1 MIEIQTGNLL
11 KSLLNEQ
18 KVSKKSV
25 DSVSLSTQE
34 SKSVQEDVKNFSLN
48 SLMDELFKK
57 ISSSKLTKN
66 DILELL
72 SDSVLKNSAKSIAL
86 DLKQLMEAV
95 KKDKSFPGLKSL
107 ERDILVKAENITDS
121 KLLKSALL
129 KSGIFLESKLAGF
142 NDKESVFK
150 AEIKD
155 TVNFLRNMLN
165 DKQELFMQ
173 IDESLKKNKVSK
185 DLFGKLNEI
194 YKDNPKLDKTIV
206 FVRNFLDNKNFTEIS
221 LDKNLETALLNFKT
235 ELKKDLKIKFLIDK
249 IMMSTKADKEFLN
262 SLKELSSMSFKVAKE
277 IKNIINL
284 DKLAQKFLILEN
296 SVSNDSKPSY
306 LEMLSKD
313 TLSVIK
319 EIENTKGFSGELKS
333 EIASLSGFLQNLPN
347 ITLKEIPRLE
357 LSQRIQRVVNLLR
370 QEVDLV
376 DKAGYE
382 TLKLAD
388 RLTVQLKEAI
398 SNGEIK
404 PNQQLQLPKN
414 IKMEISNDIKAAL
427 FRAKDELVG
436 FDKSLHV
443 KEYINTVDKII
454 NKIEYFQ
461 LLSFASDSNISYLP
475 LEWDNLDEGKISIK
489 KLKQR
494 RYFCQIDLKL
504 KDFGNIEIMVML
516 YNETDISI
524 SFFVENKLFL
534 EKVEKN
540 RQILKKSINSVGLS
554 VSNIYFYDILRTKD
568 KREDIIS
575 FVKNNQTGKGIDLQ
589 I

>member
-333 EIASLSGFLQNLPN
+333 EIASLSGFLQNLSN
-347 ITLKEIPRLE
+347 ITLKEIPGLE

>member
-18 KVSKKSV
+18 KVSKKSA
-25 DSVSLSTQE
+25 DSVSFGTQE

-150 AEIKD
+150 SEIKD

-165 DKQELFMQ
+165 DKQELFIQ

-194 YKDNPKLDKTIV
+194 YKNNPKLDKTVV
-206 FVRNFLDNKNFTEIS
+206 FVRNLLESKNFTEIS
-221 LDKNLETALLNFKT
+221 LNKNLETALLNFKT
-235 ELKKDLKIKFLIDK
+235 ELKKDLNIKVLIDK
-249 IMMSTKADKEFLN
+249 IMMTTKADKEFLN
-262 SLKELSSMSFKVAKE
+262 SLKELSSMSFKGAKE
-277 IKNIINL
+277 VKNIINL
-284 DKLAQKFLILEN
+284 DNVTQKFLILEN
-296 SVSNDSKPSY
+296 SVANDVKPSY

-313 TLSVIK
+313 TLTVIK
-319 EIENTKGFSGELKS
+319 EIENIKGLSGELKS
-333 EIASLSGFLQNLPN
+333 EITVLSGFLQNLPN
-347 ITLKEIPRLE
+347 STLKEIPGLE
-357 LSQRIQRVVNLLR
+357 LSQKIQRVVNLLK

-388 RLTVQLKEAI
+388 RLTIQLKEAI

-427 FRAKDELVG
+427 LRAKDELAG

-443 KEYINTVDKII
+443 KDYINTVDRII

-475 LEWDNLDEGKISIK
+475 FEWDNLDEGKISIK

-524 SFFVENKLFL
+524 SFFAENKLFL
-534 EKVEKN
+534 EMVEKN
-540 RQILKKSINSVGLS
+540 RQILKRSINSVGLS

>member
-18 KVSKKSV
+18 NISKKSV

-34 SKSVQEDVKNFSLN
+34 SKIVQEDVKNFSLN

-107 ERDILVKAENITDS
+107 ERDILVKAENITDL

-165 DKQELFMQ
+165 DKQELFIQ

-347 ITLKEIPRLE
+347 ITLKEIPGLE

-414 IKMEISNDIKAAL
+414 IKMEISNDIKATL

-461 LLSFASDSNISYLP
+461 LLSFASNSNISYLP

-575 FVKNNQTGKGIDLQ
+575 FVNNNQTGKGIDLQ

>member
-18 KVSKKSV
+18 KVSKKSA
-25 DSVSLSTQE
+25 DSVSFGTQE

-150 AEIKD
+150 SEIKD

-165 DKQELFMQ
+165 DKQELFIQ

-194 YKDNPKLDKTIV
+194 YKNNPKLDKTVV
-206 FVRNFLDNKNFTEIS
+206 FVRNLLESKNFTEIS
-221 LDKNLETALLNFKT
+221 LNKNLETALLNFKT
-235 ELKKDLKIKFLIDK
+235 ELKKDLNIKVLIDK
-249 IMMSTKADKEFLN
+249 IMMTTKADKEFLN
-262 SLKELSSMSFKVAKE
+262 SLKELSSMSFKGAKE
-277 IKNIINL
+277 VKNIINL
-284 DKLAQKFLILEN
+284 DNLTQKFLILEN
-296 SVSNDSKPSY
+296 SVANDVKPSY

-313 TLSVIK
+313 TLTVIK
-319 EIENTKGFSGELKS
+319 EIENIKGLSGELKS
-333 EIASLSGFLQNLPN
+333 EITVLSGFLQNLPN
-347 ITLKEIPRLE
+347 STLKEIPGLE
-357 LSQRIQRVVNLLR
+357 LSQKIQRVVNLLK

-388 RLTVQLKEAI
+388 RLTIQLKEAI

-427 FRAKDELVG
+427 LRAKDELAG

-443 KEYINTVDKII
+443 KDYINTVDRII

-475 LEWDNLDEGKISIK
+475 FEWDNLDEGKISIK

-524 SFFVENKLFL
+524 SFFAENKLFL
-534 EKVEKN
+534 EMVEKN
-540 RQILKKSINSVGLS
+540 RQILKRSINSVGLS